1 MNDKDF
7 QELNGLSDEMNVS
20 QVELGGLFKFGRNL
34 FKTKNPDEMVDN
46 ACKQSLKK
54 TLTAFDLIIL
64 GVGCIIGSG
73 IFTVVGIAA
82 AGSGEN
88 SLGAGPALIISM
100 VLASLA
106 CIFSAMCYSEFASM
120 IPVAGSAYLY
130 TYATM
135 GEFFAWLIGWVLM
148 LEYVVGYIAVATAW
162 TGYFMQLLQGFAKYL
177 PHIVTNPPVWFL
189 YDWQTASKMLT
200 DKGLDPL
207 VNIPHFFGIP
217 ISMNFPGII
226 MTLIIMCFLIKGVKE
241 STKMAGLMVIIKLG
255 VIAAFLITGAF
266 YIEPENWIGTGGNWW
281 QTFAPNGIPGILMG
295 AFIIFF
301 AYIGFDAIATAA
313 EETKNPQK
321 SLPIGIIGSLTVCTV
336 VYVLVAL
343 VLTGICPIDKI
354 DIAAPVAGAISDV
367 GRNKITDMVS
377 GLISIG
383 ALTGLTSVLLVMMLA
398 ATRIL
403 LAMSRDSFFPNILKK
418 LHPKYKTP
426 HIITVLVAIICV
438 VGSAVLNISTAA
450 ELCNFGTFS
459 SFIIVCVAVIILRY
473 KDPNR
478 KRPYKVPFS
487 PWFPLMGIL
496 CCTGLMLYSM
506 KFLTTSRVLFPL
518 WIVLGIVFYFAYS
531 YKNIRKSERE

>member
-1 MNDKDF
+1 MNNNDF
-7 QELNGLSDEMNVS
+7 QKLNNLSEDIKLGAGEMGILKRIAS
-20 QVELGGLFKFGRNL
+20 NL
-34 FKTKNPDEMVDN
+34 FKIKNPDEMVDN
-46 ACKQSLKK
+46 AGKESLKK
-54 TLTAFDLIIL
+54 TLNAFDLIVL

-82 AGSGEN
+82 AGGPG

-135 GEFFAWLIGWVLM
+135 GEFFAWSVGWVLM
-148 LEYVVGYIAVATAW
+148 LEYLVGYIAVATAW
-162 TGYFMQLLQGFAKYL
+162 TGYLMQFLQGFSKYL
-177 PHIVTNPPVWFL
+177 PNIVTNPPVWFIHD
-189 YDWQTASKMLT
+189 YGTSVKMLAEQ
-200 DKGLDPL
+200 GLDPA
-207 VNIPHFFGIP
+207 VNIPHILGIP
-217 ISMNFPGII
+217 VAMNFPGIL
-226 MTLIIMCFLIKGVKE
+226 MTLIITIFLIKGVKE
-241 STKMAGLMVIIKLG
+241 STKMAGVMVIIKLG

-266 YIEPENWIGTGGNWW
+266 YVKPENWVGTGGDWW
-281 QTFAPNGIPGILMG
+281 HTFAPNGFAGIFMG

-321 SLPIGIIGSLTVCTV
+321 NLPIGIIGSLGVCTV

-354 DIAAPVAGAISDV
+354 DIAAPVASAISSV
-367 GRNKITDMVS
+367 GQDWVA
-377 GLISIG
+377 GLISLG

-398 ATRIL
+398 ASRIL
-403 LAMSRDSFFPNILKK
+403 LAMSRDNFFPASLRA

-426 HIITVLVAIICV
+426 HIVTILVAIICV
-438 VGSAVLNISTAA
+438 IGSTCLDLSVAA
-450 ELCNFGTFS
+450 ELCNFGTFT
-459 SFIIVCVAVIILRY
+459 SFIIVCVAVLILRY
-473 KDPNR
+473 KDPDR
-478 KRPYKVPFS
+478 HRPYKVPFS

-496 CCTGLMLYSM
+496 CCTGLMIM
-506 KFLTTSRVLFPL
+506 KFLSYSASILLFIL
-518 WIVLGIVFYFAYS
+518 WIVLGIVFYFSYG
-531 YKNIRKSERE
+531 YKNIRKIEGEK